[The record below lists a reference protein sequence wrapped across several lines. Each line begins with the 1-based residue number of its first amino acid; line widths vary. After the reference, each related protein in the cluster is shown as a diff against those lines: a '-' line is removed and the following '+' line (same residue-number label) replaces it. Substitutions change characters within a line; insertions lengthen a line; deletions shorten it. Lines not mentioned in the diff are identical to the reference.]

1 MMDRRTAILGV
12 AAVTATTPAI
22 AQSGKCGGPG
32 EQTLAAAGTLIL
44 LARAEH
50 GEDWLRQAMAAVTI
64 QARPC

>member
-1 MMDRRTAILGV
+1 MDRRTAILGI
-12 AAVTATTPAI
+12 AATAPAL
-22 AQSGKCGGPG
+22 AQSEKCSGPG

-50 GEDWLRQAMAAVTI
+50 GDDWLRQAIAAVTI